1 MAVLINFSLA
11 IGSVV
16 IDFSNVLGIQ
26 FLTAIDKDFKVSD
39 VIMQH
44 LSVTEMFKP
53 GLSST
58 RENFGNL
65 STYATVVI
73 GNAILMV
80 VLVFVFFV
88 SGIMMFVRLAML
100 MLLLAVAPIAF
111 VLYILPDTQK
121 YFNKWWDTL
130 LQYSFFFPAYTFLL
144 YVSIKMII
152 EINKIV
158 ASTTVKLAPSGLG
171 TVPPNINFIDNVNLL
186 VGYAIACVFLIVS
199 LLMAKTMSLAGSGA
213 VIGWAKAGRKYVT
226 GALGSLAAAP
236 VRWPMQRIAESETVQ
251 RLKDRLQERR
261 YLPKWLPGGFGAGA
275 ARRMDALLQRGAT
288 LGTRPKWAEQ
298 TAEFL

>member
-1 MAVLINFSLA
+1 MQKKTSPSRLSVKHPDLWKSDFHGQPIEVGLQLNKKWRTAPYLAPALLFLFATPIKTAVALNVFPDVIVRDLLWSFLWLVSKLLWIAQSIFTYSLTISTSFSDKLPVIEVGWKVARDATNIFFIIILLIISIGTILRIPNYGNTKQLLVRLILMAVLINFSLA

-88 SGIMMFVRLAML
+88 SGIMMFVRLALL
-100 MLLLAVAPIAF
+100 MLLLAVFPIAF

-121 YFNKWWDTL
+121 YFNK
-130 LQYSFFFPAYTFLL
+130 
-144 YVSIKMII
+144 
-152 EINKIV
+152 
-158 ASTTVKLAPSGLG
+158 
-171 TVPPNINFIDNVNLL
+171 
-186 VGYAIACVFLIVS
+186 
-199 LLMAKTMSLAGSGA
+199 
-213 VIGWAKAGRKYVT
+213 
-226 GALGSLAAAP
+226 
-236 VRWPMQRIAESETVQ
+236 
-251 RLKDRLQERR
+251 
-261 YLPKWLPGGFGAGA
+261 
-275 ARRMDALLQRGAT
+275 
-288 LGTRPKWAEQ
+288 
-298 TAEFL
+298 

>member
-1 MAVLINFSLA
+1 MSVKHPDLWKSDFHRQPIEVGLQLNKKWRTAPYLAPALLFLFATPIKTAVALNVFPDVIVRDLLWSFLWLVSKLLWIAQSIFTYSLTISTSFSDKLPVIEKGWEVARDATNIFFIIILLIISIGTILRIQGYTAKQLIVRLVLMAILINFSLA

-80 VLVFVFFV
+80 VLVFVFLIF
-88 SGIMMFVRLAML
+88 
-100 MLLLAVAPIAF
+100 
-111 VLYILPDTQK
+111 Y
-121 YFNKWWDTL
+121 WD
-130 LQYSFFFPAYTFLL
+130 S
-144 YVSIKMII
+144 S
-152 EINKIV
+152 
-158 ASTTVKLAPSGLG
+158 
-171 TVPPNINFIDNVNLL
+171 
-186 VGYAIACVFLIVS
+186 
-199 LLMAKTMSLAGSGA
+199 
-213 VIGWAKAGRKYVT
+213 
-226 GALGSLAAAP
+226 
-236 VRWPMQRIAESETVQ
+236 
-251 RLKDRLQERR
+251 
-261 YLPKWLPGGFGAGA
+261 
-275 ARRMDALLQRGAT
+275 
-288 LGTRPKWAEQ
+288 
-298 TAEFL
+298 